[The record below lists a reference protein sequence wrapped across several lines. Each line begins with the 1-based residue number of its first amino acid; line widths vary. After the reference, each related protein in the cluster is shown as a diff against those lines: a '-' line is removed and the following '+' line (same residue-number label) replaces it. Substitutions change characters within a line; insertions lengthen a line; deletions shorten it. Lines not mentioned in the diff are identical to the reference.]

1 LRDQVFEQTKG
12 TLSVTAVSHEIDR
25 IVVAFDDDNA
35 VAAPGL
41 LLAATLIA
49 RLRLEAMINTTV
61 KLRGR
66 VGGALPGRKV
76 LTIVATLLAG
86 GTHIDHADLL
96 RSGDTQKVLPF
107 RVMAPSTLGTFLRTF
122 TPSHVQQLDKV
133 GAGLLAG
140 LAKQVPGLLAGS
152 DQIALLMSTT
162 PCARCMATPSR
173 ALRSATAAS
182 VG

>member
-1 LRDQVFEQTKG
+1 
-12 TLSVTAVSHEIDR
+12 
-25 IVVAFDDDNA
+25 VV
-35 VAAPGL
+35 G
-41 LLAATLIA
+41 
-49 RLRLEAMINTTV
+49 AM
-61 KLRGR
+61 
-66 VGGALPGRKV
+66 
-76 LTIVATLLAG
+76 LAG
-86 GTHIDHADLL
+86 ADSIDDLDLL
-96 RSGDTQKVLPF
+96 RHGGMGRLFAGV
-107 RVMAPSTLGTFLRTF
+107 RAPSTLGTFLRTF